1 MLRGSPVLASV
12 RLAAL
17 ILLTL
22 PIVPLQMAALR
33 WADAWSRRIPRF
45 YHRCCLRLC
54 GVSVT
59 AIGAPAAEQPV
70 VFVANHISYLD
81 IPLLASLADVVFI
94 AKSDIDQWPIAGL
107 LARLQRSVFVQ
118 RKRTSVGREGDV
130 IRARLVEG
138 HNLVLFGEGTTGDG
152 NRVLPFR
159 SAFLAVAEQREGVS
173 APRIQPLTIAYTQLD
188 GMPLGRV
195 FRQTVAW
202 CGDARLAGHVWT
214 LLGLGRIRA
223 TVVFHEQ
230 LDPTKFTSRKA
241 LTQECE
247 RLIAAALP
255 QLNAGRHPATPA
267 NPRRAT

>member
-1 MLRGSPVLASV
+1 MLRGSPVLASA

-17 ILLTL
+17 IVLTL
-22 PIVPLQMAALR
+22 PLVPLQAAALR
-33 WADAWSRRIPRF
+33 WADSWSRRIPRF

-59 AIGAPAAEQPV
+59 TIGAPAADQPV

-81 IPLLASLADVVFI
+81 IPLLASLTEVVFI
-94 AKSDIDQWPIAGL
+94 AKADIDQWPIAGL

-118 RKRTSVGREGDV
+118 RKRASVGREGDA
-130 IRARLVEG
+130 IRARLDEG

-159 SAFLAVAEQREGVS
+159 SAFLAVAEQREGMS

-202 CGDARLAGHVWT
+202 CGAAKLANHAWT

-223 TVVFHEQ
+223 TVVFHDH
-230 LDPTKFTSRKA
+230 LDPTKFASRKA

-247 RLIAAALP
+247 RLIAGCLP
-255 QLNAGRHPATPA
+255 QLNAGRHPATSP
-267 NPRRAT
+267 NQRQRT